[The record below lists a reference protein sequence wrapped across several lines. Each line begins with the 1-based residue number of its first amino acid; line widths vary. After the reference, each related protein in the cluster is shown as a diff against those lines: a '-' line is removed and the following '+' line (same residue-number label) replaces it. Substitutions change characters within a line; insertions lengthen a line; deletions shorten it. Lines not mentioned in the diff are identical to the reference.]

1 MKDHFEY
8 HKEILAHGVF
18 RGFIDGENYAN
29 TTLVCK
35 TGIEYRMGIMEP

>member
-8 HKEILAHGVF
+8 HKEILAHGLF
-18 RGFIDGENYAN
+18 RGFVDGEDYAN